1 MVNMND
7 IILNVSDLKKS
18 FPIKGGFFGR
28 SKSAVQAVRG
38 ISFSVRRGETLGLV
52 GESGC
57 GKTTLGM
64 LILRLLDSDSGRI
77 EFEGRDITRISQRKL
92 RPLRREMQVVFQD
105 PYASLNPRMTVGD
118 IVGEPLLV
126 HRDGNPSKRVS
137 RVKEL
142 LALVGLS
149 EDAYS
154 KYPHEFSGG
163 QRQRIGIA
171 RAIALTPK
179 LIIADEPVS
188 ALDVSVRGEI
198 LNLMCDLREEFG
210 LTYIFVAHDLK
221 VVEHISHRIIVMYL
235 GKIMEIFPGDGLE
248 RARHPY
254 TRALVSAI
262 PVPDPDAKKNRTI
275 LKGEPP
281 SPIDPPKGCPF
292 HPRCSYA
299 KSVCS
304 EREPQLS
311 NYADGF
317 QAACHLIDEM
327 GDHHE
332 VGY

>member
-1 MVNMND
+1 MNMND
-7 IILNVSDLKKS
+7 IILNVSDLKKK

-92 RPLRREMQVVFQD
+92 RPLRREMQVIFQD

-126 HRDGNPSKRVS
+126 HRDGNSSKRVS

-262 PVPDPDAKKNRTI
+262 PVPDPDAKRNRTI